1 MILCRIVRPLS
12 GRHTR
17 HTRPGTSASM
27 ASPVMAD
34 RSWASMVTVTAGCL
48 CASNIL
54 WASAWI
60 SSAVSPFSTLRLR
73 LITPYSPMVSAS
85 MGAPPLV
92 GYSRVHSSLLSSVTV
107 RLWILRLSLHSQPS
121 SSLRASTDK
130 VKGFDVMSKPSA

>member
-1 MILCRIVRPLS
+1 
-12 GRHTR
+12 
-17 HTRPGTSASM
+17 
-27 ASPVMAD
+27 
-34 RSWASMVTVTAGCL
+34 MVTVTAGCL
-48 CASNIL
+48 CVSNIR

-60 SSAVSPFSTLRLR
+60 SSSVSPFSTLRLR

-107 RLWILRLSLHSQPS
+107 RLWMFRLSLHSQPS